1 MDSDDNNDDV
11 ILDANKTDEV
21 HQDDNDN
28 NACQPIVNGLLTFTI
43 SLVHNSTD
51 VKITELLVKH
61 FDGTEIKDAKCML
74 CDVAKVDYQI
84 RQDSIN
90 RSEKVAHVRDI
101 IERLRKLD
109 KDNKLPLFVIDA
121 VGLAKLP
128 KINAEDICYVSVAE
142 KIAQLSSKLDVLND
156 VVANNS
162 VRSVKNEHDIQSME
176 KNYSKHVTNVSSNSN
191 SALSMKCDADGISH
205 MKKGPN
211 SAPPGSTQGPHQG
224 SDMGPSQGPLP
235 RGPTQGPPMGLPQCP
250 THGPPQ
256 GLTQGPPP
264 GPPRGA
270 TQDGPPRGPMRGP
283 HQGSHP
289 MKAVMHTGSKS
300 LSSCQIPPLTSGPRV
315 QLICDVNTSIN
326 SNAIIPAHTSTID
339 VGAGAIST
347 RSATTVTSTTDST
360 ASNALP
366 PAGNTS
372 IHNYVVPAGRSDATS
387 DGLQLNADIELGQSM
402 SGRDSHDDGQKSSYS
417 NAVRNPHR
425 WERPKQH
432 VRSFERKNGRKRVHG
447 TVSGGRIQGAPPPI
461 RELFVSRVMRSTSDE
476 DMLNYVKSLR
486 VNIIDF
492 ERVSHDDS
500 KYKSYKVTV
509 SISDYMYLFDSELW
523 PEGIYV
529 GRYNQPRTENFYR

>member
-11 ILDANKTDEV
+11 ILDANNTDEV

-224 SDMGPSQGPLP
+224 SDMGPI
-235 RGPTQGPPMGLPQCP
+235 
-250 THGPPQ
+250 
-256 GLTQGPPP
+256 
-264 GPPRGA
+264 
-270 TQDGPPRGPMRGP
+270 
-283 HQGSHP
+283 
-289 MKAVMHTGSKS
+289 TGSAA
-300 LSSCQIPPLTSGPRV
+300 TG
-315 QLICDVNTSIN
+315 
-326 SNAIIPAHTSTID
+326 SN
-339 VGAGAIST
+339 T
-347 RSATTVTSTTDST
+347 RSAYGPTSESNTWSASGSNTRFASGSTSWSNTGRSASGSNAWSTSRVTSHES
-360 ASNALP
+360 
-366 PAGNTS
+366 
-372 IHNYVVPAGRSDATS
+372 RDAYW
-387 DGLQLNADIELGQSM
+387 I
-402 SGRDSHDDGQKSSYS
+402 
-417 NAVRNPHR
+417 
-425 WERPKQH
+425 
-432 VRSFERKNGRKRVHG
+432 
-447 TVSGGRIQGAPPPI
+447 
-461 RELFVSRVMRSTSDE
+461 
-476 DMLNYVKSLR
+476 
-486 VNIIDF
+486 
-492 ERVSHDDS
+492 
-500 KYKSYKVTV
+500 
-509 SISDYMYLFDSELW
+509 
-523 PEGIYV
+523 
-529 GRYNQPRTENFYR
+529 

>member
-11 ILDANKTDEV
+11 ILDANNTDEV

-28 NACQPIVNGLLTFTI
+28 NVCQPIVNGLLTFTI

-74 CDVAKVDYQI
+74 CDVARVDYQI

-101 IERLRKLD
+101 IEILRKLD

-191 SALSMKCDADGISH
+191 SALSMKCDADGLSH
-205 MKKGPN
+205 MKKGLN

-235 RGPTQGPPMGLPQCP
+235 RGPT
-250 THGPPQ
+250 HGPPR
-256 GLTQGPPP
+256 GPTQGPPL
-264 GPPRGA
+264 GPPRGP

-300 LSSCQIPPLTSGPRV
+300 LSS
-315 QLICDVNTSIN
+315 DV
-326 SNAIIPAHTSTID
+326 H
-339 VGAGAIST
+339 
-347 RSATTVTSTTDST
+347 
-360 ASNALP
+360 
-366 PAGNTS
+366 
-372 IHNYVVPAGRSDATS
+372 
-387 DGLQLNADIELGQSM
+387 
-402 SGRDSHDDGQKSSYS
+402 
-417 NAVRNPHR
+417 
-425 WERPKQH
+425 
-432 VRSFERKNGRKRVHG
+432 
-447 TVSGGRIQGAPPPI
+447 
-461 RELFVSRVMRSTSDE
+461 
-476 DMLNYVKSLR
+476 
-486 VNIIDF
+486 
-492 ERVSHDDS
+492 
-500 KYKSYKVTV
+500 
-509 SISDYMYLFDSELW
+509 
-523 PEGIYV
+523 
-529 GRYNQPRTENFYR
+529 ENRFL